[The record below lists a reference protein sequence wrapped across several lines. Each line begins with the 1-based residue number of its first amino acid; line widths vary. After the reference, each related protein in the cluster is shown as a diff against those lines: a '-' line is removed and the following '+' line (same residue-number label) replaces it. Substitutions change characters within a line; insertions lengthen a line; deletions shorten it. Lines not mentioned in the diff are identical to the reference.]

1 MKNKN
6 IFLIYLISI
15 TRYSWFWMGIW
26 VFYYLRFTNYSGIGL
41 LETVLFF
48 TSVVSEIPTGAIA
61 DLLGKKKTIIISLFV
76 LAFGQFIMARSGNLT
91 NLVIS
96 SFILGIGMA
105 FYSGTMDAYIYDY
118 LAENNQQ
125 DNYDKIF
132 SKIQTI
138 QLITLTLCTV
148 IGGYIYTKIPTLPF
162 YLNSFFTLC
171 GAFIALFLFN
181 LKVDNQEFSLKNFI
195 YQIQQGFKYL
205 FKSSTEVRSKIY
217 LLLTIGCI
225 FVVSTQS
232 LDSILG
238 IEFGFNER
246 SLSILTAAIL
256 LITSVSVQLI
266 PKLRRKFGNITSLFF
281 IGMLGVLIYILSP
294 FVSILFGGL
303 ILILRQVSDSFFE
316 NLSSNVINNSVPSKF
331 RATSISTFNMIKQL
345 PYALGAFFLGAIM
358 DSITARN
365 FAFILGILLLVLMS
379 INYFNLQKKK
389 SF

>member
-1 MKNKN
+1 MKNRN
-6 IFLIYLISI
+6 IFLIYLII
-15 TRYSWFWMGIW
+15 IARYSWFWMGIW

-41 LETVLFF
+41 LETILFF
-48 TSVVSEIPTGAIA
+48 TSIVSEIPTGAVA

-76 LAFGQFIMARSGNLT
+76 LAFGQFIMARSGNLAS
-91 NLVIS
+91 LVIS

-125 DNYDKIF
+125 SNYDKIF

-148 IGGYIYTKIPTLPF
+148 IGGYIYTKNPTLPF

-181 LKVDNQEFSLKNFI
+181 LKVDNQEFSLRNFI
-195 YQIQQGFKYL
+195 CQTQQGFKHL
-205 FKSSTEVRSKIY
+205 FKSSIEVRSKIY

-256 LITSVSVQLI
+256 LITSISVQLV
-266 PKLRRKFGNITSLFF
+266 PKLRRKFGNIISLFLVG
-281 IGMLGVLIYILSP
+281 ITGVLIYIISP
-294 FVSILFGGL
+294 FVFIFFGGL
-303 ILILRQVSDSFFE
+303 ILILRQVGDSFFE

-345 PYALGAFFLGAIM
+345 PYAVGAFFLGAIM
-358 DSITARN
+358 DSITARK
-365 FAFILGILLLVLMS
+365 FSFILGILLLILLV
-379 INYFNLQKKK
+379 INYFNLHKNR
-389 SF
+389 

>member
-6 IFLIYLISI
+6 IVLVYLISI

-48 TSVVSEIPTGAIA
+48 TSIALEIPTGAIA
-61 DLLGKKKTIIISLFV
+61 DLLGKRKTIIISLFV

-91 NLVIS
+91 DLVIS

-125 DNYDKIF
+125 NNYDKIF
-132 SKIQTI
+132 SKMQTI

-148 IGGYIYTKIPTLPF
+148 IGGYIYTKNPTLPF
-162 YLNSFFTLC
+162 YLNSLFTFL
-171 GAFIALFLFN
+171 GAIISLFLFN
-181 LKVDNQEFSLKNFI
+181 LKTDNQEFSPKNFI
-195 YQIQQGFKYL
+195 YQTQQGFKHL
-205 FKSSTEVRSKIY
+205 FQTSIEVRRKIY

-238 IEFGFNER
+238 IEFGFNDR

-256 LITSVSVQLI
+256 LITSVSVQFV
-266 PKLRRKFGNITSLFF
+266 PKLRRKFGNIISLFLVGITGVF
-281 IGMLGVLIYILSP
+281 IYFLSP

-303 ILILRQVSDSFFE
+303 ILILRQISDSFFE

-345 PYALGAFFLGAIM
+345 PYAVGAFFLGAIM
-358 DSITARN
+358 DNITARN
-365 FAFILGILLLVLMS
+365 FAFILGILLLILLVASYL
-379 INYFNLQKKK
+379 NLRKNSSK
-389 SF
+389 